1 MNFFGPLCIEILSDD
16 GESSIFKDFDMTN
29 REKYL
34 RLCGLPCVRGSAKLG
49 EEGPG
54 RGM

>member
-1 MNFFGPLCIEILSDD
+1 MIEKYIYVEILSND
-16 GESSIFKDFDMTN
+16 GESGFFNDIDMPN
-29 REKYL
+29 RKKYL